1 MADTKIS
8 AMTAGTT
15 IVGTEV
21 VPGVQSSANVKF
33 TINQIKTWTSASPTL
48 VTPVLDVATATSIAI
63 GGATIGSNALAV
75 TGTANISGVVTI
87 NTTTLTGGASNL
99 MTLNGGLKTT
109 LATAILGS
117 ATTITGGATGN
128 VPTLTAGPVT
138 GNPTKWLPYNDNG
151 TTRYIPA
158 W

>member
-33 TINQIKTWTSASPTL
+33 TINQIKTWTSSSPTL
-48 VTPVLDVATATSIAI
+48 VTPVLGVGTATSLAI

-75 TGTANISGVVTI
+75 TGSASFTSTVSTLSTTVASLPTAGTAGRRAFVTD
-87 NTTTLTGGASNL
+87 A
-99 MTLNGGLKTT
+99 
-109 LATAILGS
+109 LAPVFGS
-117 ATTITGGATGN
+117 AVAGSGAVN
-128 VPTLTAGPVT
+128 VPVYDT
-138 GNPTKWLPYNDNG
+138 GA
-151 TTRYIPA
+151 A
-158 W
+158 WFVG